1 MSNKVKIIF
10 LFIILLAV
18 VSIYFGK
25 NIYISNEKNQNNTN
39 QKSVSIDEKAVLS
52 KGKPVLLE
60 FRTDTWPACIQM
72 ESVIAKAQKELSDKS
87 EINVVDVYKNQ
98 ELSNKYK
105 IKVVPTMI
113 FINSDGTIYLRQ
125 EGTMTFE
132 EIKEIVNKMK

>member
-1 MSNKVKIIF
+1 
-10 LFIILLAV
+10 
-18 VSIYFGK
+18 
-25 NIYISNEKNQNNTN
+25 
-39 QKSVSIDEKAVLS
+39 
-52 KGKPVLLE
+52 
-60 FRTDTWPACIQM
+60 M

-105 IKVVPTMI
+105 IKVVPTMV

>member
-1 MSNKVKIIF
+1 MSKKFKIIF

-25 NIYISNEKNQNNTN
+25 NMYVGNEKVQSTTKLKN
-39 QKSVSIDEKAVLS
+39 SSIDEQALLS

-72 ESVIAKAQKELSDKS
+72 ESVMEKAQKELIDKS
-87 EINVVDVYKNQ
+87 EIAVVDVYKYQ

-105 IKVVPTMI
+105 IKVVPTLV
-113 FINSDGTIYLRQ
+113 FLNSDGTIYLRQ

-132 EIKEIVNKMK
+132 EIKEAVNKMK

>member
-60 FRTDTWPACIQM
+60 FRTDT
-72 ESVIAKAQKELSDKS
+72 
-87 EINVVDVYKNQ
+87 
-98 ELSNKYK
+98 
-105 IKVVPTMI
+105 
-113 FINSDGTIYLRQ
+113 
-125 EGTMTFE
+125 
-132 EIKEIVNKMK
+132 